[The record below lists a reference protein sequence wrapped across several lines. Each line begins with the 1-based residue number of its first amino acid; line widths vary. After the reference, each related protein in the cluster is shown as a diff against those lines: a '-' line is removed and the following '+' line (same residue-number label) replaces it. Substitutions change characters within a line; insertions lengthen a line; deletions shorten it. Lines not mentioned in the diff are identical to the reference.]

1 MTLLALE
8 SVSKRYVR
16 GLHEITVLRDASLT
30 VNAGDFVA
38 VYGTRSGGKT
48 TLMKVAA
55 GLEAPDAGTVAFE
68 GRDLAR
74 LSTSQLAEL
83 HRRRIGW
90 VSRSGPV
97 SDELTM
103 VDYVGL
109 PLLGLH
115 GHRTVKRLAS
125 AAMARIGVEACAPAR
140 WNDLADAER
149 MQVALAHGLVR
160 EPSLLVLDDPTAG
173 LDLIDRE
180 RVVALLRSL
189 ADDDRI
195 GVLMAVPDMPAMLH
209 AHEVFTL
216 SRGLLL
222 GAPEPPPE
230 RGRVIDFPGG
240 QQTA

>member
-1 MTLLALE
+1 MTLLALD
-8 SVSKRYVR
+8 SVSKGYTR
-16 GLHEITVLRDASLT
+16 GLHEITVLREASLS
-30 VNAGDFVA
+30 VEAGDFVA

-48 TLMKVAA
+48 TLMKIAA
-55 GLEAPDAGTVAFE
+55 GLEVPDSGTVAFE
-68 GRDLAR
+68 GRDLATLSSGR
-74 LSTSQLAEL
+74 LAQL
-83 HRRRIGW
+83 HRQRIGW
-90 VSRSGPV
+90 VSRSGPS

-109 PLLGLH
+109 PLLAVH
-115 GHRTVKRLAS
+115 GHRAVKRLAV
-125 AAMARIGVEACAPAR
+125 AAMARIGVEECASAR
-140 WNDLADAER
+140 WSDLADAER

-222 GAPEPPPE
+222 GAPEPPPQ